1 MSSILKVDQLQDSGG
16 NAILTSDGA
25 GNITTPGITTGKV
38 LQVVST
44 TKSDTFT
51 ASVASTGNV
60 DITGLSVS
68 ITPSSTSSKI
78 LIMCSTTGSAG
89 SRAFSVTALKRGGSL
104 LDGAVGDAAG
114 SRPRA
119 SAYQFAG
126 TDDSNSTGVSSFHY
140 LDTPASTSAQTY
152 QVAFV
157 NTFSSTQTMRVNR
170 TENDTNSYLGTRSIS
185 SITAME
191 IAG

>member
-44 TKSDTFT
+44 LKTDKF
-51 ASVASTGNV
+51 STTSTSET
-60 DITGLSVS
+60 DITGLSVN

-78 LIMCSTTGSAG
+78 LIMSHITVSSNQISGNHFRVLRGTTPVGVGSDGSRTPMGFVSDGGVADSNRAITTG
-89 SRAFSVTALKRGGSL
+89 
-104 LDGAVGDAAG
+104 
-114 SRPRA
+114 
-119 SAYQFAG
+119 AYTFI
-126 TDDSNSTGVSSFHY
+126 DEPS
-140 LDTPASTSAQTY
+140 STSQLTYKVTVTQFNGSNTVRVNTNGTLGGQTY
-152 QVAFV
+152 DDIF
-157 NTFSSTQTMRVNR
+157 TS
-170 TENDTNSYLGTRSIS
+170 G
-185 SITAME
+185 ITAME